1 MLNVHYTLKNI
12 YVIMYK
18 HIYIMELCAYYYI
31 TEKSRHKKENQY
43 REEYD
48 I

>member
-1 MLNVHYTLKNI
+1 MLNVYYTLKNI
-12 YVIMYK
+12 YVIMY
-18 HIYIMELCAYYYI
+18 IYIMELCAYYYI

-43 REEYD
+43 PEEYD